1 MPGSGLILGI
11 ETSCDETAAAIVE
24 RGERTVSSIVA
35 SQIAT
40 HARYGGVVP
49 ELASREHL
57 RAIVPVV
64 RAALAEAHLTLA
76 DLDAIAVT
84 SGPGLAGALLVGI
97 TYAKALAFAN
107 RLPLIAVNHLE
118 GHIHAALLNERESK
132 KHEVAPSFSKSAPE
146 DSERVGNVSGHDL
159 PGPPATGLRRWG
171 GLSRAEHATKGER
184 ALAPARDANAEPA
197 LALVVSGGHTHLY
210 LARPTNGT
218 WTYKIIGRTVDDA
231 AGEAFDKVAKL
242 LGLGYPGGPWI
253 DALAGFGNPQAVPF
267 SFAQIKT
274 KAHLGGKAPR
284 TKAAKTAPIARL
296 DPHFL
301 FSFSGIKTAVL
312 RHVELHNLRAEAKA
326 RASRLFPVS
335 VEPNSV
341 APSFPSA
348 ATDGRVGDAERN
360 LPPHPPQTREQA
372 LALCPQPTLDL
383 IASFQHAVI
392 GDLMKKSFAAAAS
405 LHAARIFVTGGVAA
419 NRELR
424 ERFTAEA
431 GLRKVHIVFPTLAL
445 STDNAAMIAA
455 AAWPRLLAREF
466 APTELSADPSLTLG

>member
-1 MPGSGLILGI
+1 MMRARGLILGI
-11 ETSCDETAAAIVE
+11 ETSCDETAAAVVE
-24 RGERTVSSIVA
+24 RGAHTLSSVVA

-64 RAALAEAHLTLA
+64 RAALEQAGATLA
-76 DLDAIAVT
+76 DLDAVAVT

-107 RLPLIAVNHLE
+107 QLPLIAVNHLE
-118 GHIHAALLNERESK
+118 GHIHAVLLNERESA
-132 KHEVAPSFSKSAPE
+132 HQAVAPSFSESALA
-146 DSERVGNVSGHDL
+146 DSERVG
-159 PGPPATGLRRWG
+159 
-171 GLSRAEHATKGER
+171 
-184 ALAPARDANAEPA
+184 RDQDRSPSNAESA

-210 LARPTNGT
+210 LVQPAQGT
-218 WTYKIIGRTVDDA
+218 WRYTLVGRTVDDA

-253 DALAGFGNPQAVPF
+253 DALAHFGNPHAVQF

-274 KAHLGGKAPR
+274 KAHLGGKPAR

-296 DPHFL
+296 DPRFL

-312 RHVELHNLRAEAKA
+312 RYVELHELRVEA
-326 RASRLFPVS
+326 RA
-335 VEPNSV
+335 
-341 APSFPSA
+341 
-348 ATDGRVGDAERN
+348 RVNRVLAN
-360 LPPHPPQTREQA
+360 FHPPQSREEA

-392 GDLMKKSFAAAAS
+392 GDLMKKTFAAAES
-405 LHAARIFVTGGVAA
+405 LGARRILVTGGVAA

-424 ERFTAEA
+424 ERFTREA
-431 GLRKVHIVFPTLAL
+431 AARSVRISFPTLAL

-455 AAWPRLLAREF
+455 AAWPRLLAQDF
-466 APTELSADPSLTLG
+466 APLDLSADPSLTLR